1 MNNLVKENTKNF
13 IVEQAIELFLEK
25 SIAGVTISDIARHV
39 GVGEATLYRYFQ
51 KKQNIVMQASAKL
64 ADKVLNDYSA
74 LDGDVHSGYEQLSL
88 FYNTYLNIFKNKPQY
103 FRFIDELDAYLLTE
117 KDIQKSEY
125 ESEIEIFK
133 SIFDKSYEKGVEDGS
148 VKKLEDKDAFYYST
162 AHSLLNLCKF
172 LASAAVLKQDENIN
186 KEQEIQTLIDV
197 ILYFVKK

>member
-74 LDGDVHSGYEQLSL
+74 LDGDVRSGYEQLSL

-162 AHSLLNLCKF
+162 AHSLLNLCKS

>member
-64 ADKVLNDYSA
+64 ADKVLNDYSLNSDA
-74 LDGDVHSGYEQLSL
+74 YSGYEQLSL

-133 SIFDKSYEKGVEDGS
+133 NIFDKSYEKGVEDGS
-148 VKKLEDKDAFYYST
+148 VKILEDKDTFYYST
-162 AHSLLNLCKF
+162 AHALLNLCKS
-172 LASAAVLKQDENIN
+172 LASAAVLKQDEKIN
-186 KEQEIQTLIDV
+186 KEQEIKTLIDV

>member
-74 LDGDVHSGYEQLSL
+74 LDGDVRSGYEQLSL

>member
-13 IVEQAIELFLEK
+13 IVEQAIELFLKK

-64 ADKVLNDYSA
+64 ADKVLNDYS
-74 LDGDVHSGYEQLSL
+74 LNGDAYSGYEQLSL

-133 SIFDKSYEKGVEDGS
+133 NIFDKSYEKGVEDGS
-148 VKKLEDKDAFYYST
+148 VKILEDKDAFYYST
-162 AHSLLNLCKF
+162 AHALLNLCKS
-172 LASAAVLKQDENIN
+172 LASAAVLKQDEKIN
-186 KEQEIQTLIDV
+186 KEQEIKTLIDV

>member
-25 SIAGVTISDIARHV
+25 SIAGVTIIDIARHV

-74 LDGDVHSGYEQLSL
+74 LDGDVRSGYEQLSL

-162 AHSLLNLCKF
+162 AHSLLNLCKS